1 MGQQVWDFTKSAFLT
16 GSWMVLMLG
25 PRPTLYEQTGFGA
38 GALKLVSASEPA
50 RELAKV
56 QVLDPIPSF

>member
-1 MGQQVWDFTKSAFLT
+1 
-16 GSWMVLMLG
+16 MVLMLG